1 MQAGRTRGACV
12 HGRDGEAS
20 ERVRTRAEAARGRM
34 HTRKEGHAAEHC
46 RTRGSLNALAVSSAA
61 ARTVRVLS
69 CLYSEQQPL
78 RALAAVPVSLAAKL
92 LDAAGWGGRIWQ
104 DRTGGA
110 RGRVMGRA

>member
-69 CLYSEQQPL
+69 CLYSEQPL
-78 RALAAVPVSLAAKL
+78 RALAAVPVSQPSCWMLLA
-92 LDAAGWGGRIWQ
+92 GVGGYG
-104 DRTGGA
+104 RTGPGE
-110 RGRVMGRA
+110 RVGG